1 MQLNEITSALLDAYD
16 VRNALSAKIKAQP
29 KDADGTETTIGDCLD
44 SIIETL
50 ESIEQ
55 YLTQE

>member
-55 YLTQE
+55 HLT

>member
-55 YLTQE
+55 HLTQE